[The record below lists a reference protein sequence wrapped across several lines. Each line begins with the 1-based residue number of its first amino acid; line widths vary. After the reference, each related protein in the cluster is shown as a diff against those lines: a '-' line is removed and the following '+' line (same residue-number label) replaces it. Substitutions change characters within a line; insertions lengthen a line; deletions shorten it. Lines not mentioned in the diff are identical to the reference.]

1 MSRGV
6 DCLSQVFVGGCLNHV
21 LAVFQ
26 VEGELFDVPEFLLPG
41 STPYE
46 RPGHESDDEGLD
58 VDTTQGM
65 VRVHSGIRSG
75 VRLGILSGVWS
86 GVRSGVRSGV
96 YSGVWLGVRSGIH

>member
-46 RPGHESDDEGLD
+46 RPGHESDDAGLD

-65 VRVHSGIRSG
+65 VRVHS
-75 VRLGILSGVWS
+75 GILSGVWS